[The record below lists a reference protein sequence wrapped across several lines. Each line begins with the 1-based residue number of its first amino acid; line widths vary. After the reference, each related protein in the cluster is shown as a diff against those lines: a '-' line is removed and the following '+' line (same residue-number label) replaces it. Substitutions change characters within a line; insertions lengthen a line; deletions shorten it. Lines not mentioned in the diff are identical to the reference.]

1 MKNSIKVVVVDDEE
15 LERKLIK
22 NCVNWGSFNMEI
34 IAEASNAD
42 EALRII
48 ESNKVDIV
56 FTDIHMPVI
65 DGMQFISIASKKYP
79 HIKFVVLTGYDQ
91 FSYAQESVKLGV
103 SDFLIKPVDD
113 EDVIKTLTKLKSVI
127 DQEKEEE
134 QEYSRLKS
142 QLYENLPYLKER
154 FLCELIM
161 GGFDKKAIEEKLHFL
176 NIHFKYQ
183 SFQVA
188 ALVINHSEEENEE
201 SKYIKTMKVM
211 SSVNL
216 FFSNNQHVYS
226 FLDPVNR
233 IIVLNNDENLDLFAT
248 CKCIKERITRELN
261 CPVGIGLGSL
271 KTEPQEICTSYRE
284 ALDAL
289 DLRIAFGN
297 NAVILYNNIN
307 FDMPNM
313 PKNEADL
320 KKLYDNFSLYLKSGL
335 EDKAKE
341 TVERILDSSIDLK
354 SASAVQQIH
363 NIAIEI
369 SLICLRYSMHTKLN
383 AENQYKS
390 DIQSLSQIF
399 TMTSIPEAKE
409 YLFRVV
415 EKTINEMGQQQING
429 INKLISSIKSY
440 VDENYSDHNL
450 TLANVAKKF
459 YLNPSYLSRTFKKE
473 TGVSFIKY
481 LTTARMDK
489 ALSLLAE
496 NEDAKVFE
504 IADAVGI
511 SDPNYFGTC
520 FKKYTGM
527 SISEYRR
534 NRHR

>member
-320 KKLYDNFSLYLKSGL
+320 KKLYDNFSLYLKSGSG
-335 EDKAKE
+335 
-341 TVERILDSSIDLK
+341 R
-354 SASAVQQIH
+354 
-363 NIAIEI
+363 
-369 SLICLRYSMHTKLN
+369 
-383 AENQYKS
+383 
-390 DIQSLSQIF
+390 
-399 TMTSIPEAKE
+399 
-409 YLFRVV
+409 
-415 EKTINEMGQQQING
+415 
-429 INKLISSIKSY
+429 
-440 VDENYSDHNL
+440 
-450 TLANVAKKF
+450 
-459 YLNPSYLSRTFKKE
+459 
-473 TGVSFIKY
+473 
-481 LTTARMDK
+481 
-489 ALSLLAE
+489 
-496 NEDAKVFE
+496 
-504 IADAVGI
+504 
-511 SDPNYFGTC
+511 
-520 FKKYTGM
+520 
-527 SISEYRR
+527 
-534 NRHR
+534 

>member
-1 MKNSIKVVVVDDEE
+1 M
-15 LERKLIK
+15 
-22 NCVNWGSFNMEI
+22 I
-34 IAEASNAD
+34 ISACI
-42 EALRII
+42 L
-48 ESNKVDIV
+48 
-56 FTDIHMPVI
+56 
-65 DGMQFISIASKKYP
+65 
-79 HIKFVVLTGYDQ
+79 
-91 FSYAQESVKLGV
+91 
-103 SDFLIKPVDD
+103 
-113 EDVIKTLTKLKSVI
+113 
-127 DQEKEEE
+127 
-134 QEYSRLKS
+134 S
-142 QLYENLPYLKER
+142 Q
-154 FLCELIM
+154 
-161 GGFDKKAIEEKLHFL
+161 A
-176 NIHFKYQ
+176 
-183 SFQVA
+183 
-188 ALVINHSEEENEE
+188 
-201 SKYIKTMKVM
+201 
-211 SSVNL
+211 
-216 FFSNNQHVYS
+216 
-226 FLDPVNR
+226 
-233 IIVLNNDENLDLFAT
+233 
-248 CKCIKERITRELN
+248 
-261 CPVGIGLGSL
+261 
-271 KTEPQEICTSYRE
+271 
-284 ALDAL
+284 
-289 DLRIAFGN
+289 
-297 NAVILYNNIN
+297 
-307 FDMPNM
+307 
-313 PKNEADL
+313 
-320 KKLYDNFSLYLKSGL
+320 L